1 MSFYG
6 GTDATLALNEAIRQL
21 GNNDYEDADVLVVS
35 DFIMHRLREDIF
47 QQIAHYQ
54 QNKGTQFHCLTL
66 GDYSNE
72 QVLSFFDTNWSY
84 DPKGKG
90 VIRSLTRGLEDIS
103 SVR

>member
-1 MSFYG
+1 MNQDRKAYLINFSVGIKTLDLHDIANSIDDISDFLNMSFYG

-54 QNKGTQFHCLTL
+54 QNKGTQFHC
-66 GDYSNE
+66 
-72 QVLSFFDTNWSY
+72 
-84 DPKGKG
+84 
-90 VIRSLTRGLEDIS
+90 
-103 SVR
+103 